1 MNSKSHELEM
11 LRLLASMPFLD
22 RLGMAQVSALSRSVV
37 YETVVDMERAGL
49 LASAPHATEL
59 TSPSRRYCLTAEG
72 VNELARLAD
81 VAVEELLRCRPVSR
95 QWRRILVD
103 RLDALAVI
111 HRLAATIA
119 GVRLPLRLRLYRALP
134 LEAALALPE
143 GRTLGVVRYGTSAD
157 ATAFAKRLWR
167 LGQGPLPGVVLVV
180 VPDRVRLRRAQRLL
194 ARNGV
199 NALVALESEVVRAD
213 SDARAWR
220 TLHGEASLNLGYVLE
235 RLRPG
240 GRIPEE
246 KPPNKPSL
254 PGNLSEDL
262 RRAPAVLMRPAEK
275 RVLDLL
281 ADWPWLSQKDLA
293 AILGVSETR
302 ASRAVAPLVER
313 GLAARQRIAGGRL
326 SLTDLGLAGLAR
338 RDRSSVAL
346 ARRRWSVS
354 PGNTRNA
361 DGWRSVSG
369 RRSRQLLRNLEHTA
383 AVHGFLAALSR
394 SARELGW
401 EVVQLDPPHRAARH
415 FQYQGAIRAVHA
427 DAFGLLRHGP
437 ETWPFFL
444 EWERRA
450 VRPSTM
456 TRRLAPY
463 LRYYSTQGPADD
475 HGTAPAVL
483 VVFDDPIAATHFL
496 FLAEREIPAADVHL
510 PLLVAH
516 RQELEDRGPLGW
528 AWRAPGRWE
537 PVNPL
542 PLP

>member
-1 MNSKSHELEM
+1 MNAESHEFET

-22 RLGMAQVSALSRSVV
+22 RLGMARMSGRSRSAAHDAVNRL
-37 YETVVDMERAGL
+37 ERAGL
-49 LASAPHATEL
+49 VDSVLHATEL
-59 TSPSRRYCLTAEG
+59 TSSTRRFCLTADG
-72 VNELARLAD
+72 VNELARRD
-81 VAVEELLRCRPVSR
+81 GVTVDELLCHRPVSR
-95 QWRRILVD
+95 QWRRILLE

-111 HRLAATIA
+111 HRLAATIV
-119 GVRLPLRLRLYRALP
+119 GVSRPIRLRLYRASP
-134 LEAALALPE
+134 LDAALALPE

-180 VPDRVRLRRAQRLL
+180 VPDPVRHRRAQRLL

-199 NALVALESEVVRAD
+199 NALLALESEVVRAD
-213 SDARAWR
+213 SDAGAWR

-313 GLAARQRIAGGRL
+313 GLAARQPIAGGRL
-326 SLTDLGLAGLAR
+326 ALTDLGLAGLAQ
-338 RDRSSVAL
+338 RDRASVAL
-346 ARRRWSVS
+346 ARRRWSVRGRRS
-354 PGNTRNA
+354 EVPDN
-361 DGWRSVSG
+361 WRSVSG
-369 RRSRQLLRNLEHTA
+369 SRSRQLLRNLEHTA
-383 AVHGFLAALSR
+383 AVHSFLAALSR
-394 SARELGW
+394 SARGLGW
-401 EVVQLDPPHRAARH
+401 QGMQLDPPHRAARH
-415 FQYQGAIRAVHA
+415 FRREGAIRPVHP
-427 DAFGLLRHGP
+427 DAFDVLGRGRT
-437 ETWPFFL
+437 TWPFFL

-456 TRRLAPY
+456 ARRLAPY
-463 LRYYSTQGPADD
+463 LRYYSTQGPTDD
-475 HGTAPAVL
+475 HGTIPALL

-496 FLAEREIPAADVHL
+496 PLAEREISAAGVHL

-516 RQELEDRGPLGW
+516 RQELEARGPLGNG
-528 AWRAPGRWE
+528 WRAPGRWE

-542 PLP
+542 PLS